1 MWPSSRVI
9 AKKNI
14 EERPRTSGFQEMMAS
29 DTIRVLLIE
38 DNPGDAGLIRRMLRT
53 AENPPIEMQHASTFA
68 SGLGPLQSGIV
79 DLLLLDLALP
89 GSTGFDTIA
98 SAIAAAPDVPII
110 VMTGTDA
117 TQTILECI
125 KAGAKDYFVKSRT
138 DPERLIEVIGRCARR
153 SRADESPK

>member
-1 MWPSSRVI
+1 MDSE
-9 AKKNI
+9 A
-14 EERPRTSGFQEMMAS
+14 
-29 DTIRVLLIE
+29 IRVLLIE
-38 DNPGDAGLIRRMLRT
+38 DNPGDAGLIRRMLKT

-68 SGLGPLQSGIV
+68 GGLGPLQSGTI

-138 DPERLIEVIGRCARR
+138 DPERLIEVIGRSARR
-153 SRADESPK
+153 RTATKTPNEFQPPEPQPQGNV